1 MDTAGARTGSI
12 LRTNRGV
19 PFCAA
24 CLALAVGVSLETMQ
38 TTTETLKH
46 ALGYRVNSKQRCS
59 VCQRV
64 KITISAPE
72 KRRRTRTGL

>member
-1 MDTAGARTGSI
+1 MDTTAARTGAF
-12 LRTNRGV
+12 LRANRGV

-38 TTTETLKH
+38 TTIETLKQV
-46 ALGYRVNSKQRCS
+46 LGYRVNSKQRCS

-64 KITISAPE
+64 KIAISAPE
-72 KRRRTRTGL
+72 KRRR